1 MAFYLKNK
9 SSGNY
14 YSGDAKELDT
24 SERQSGEAK
33 GTWSSESDANAFISS
48 INTNSGRTVLGSD
61 VEVVEE

>member
-14 YSGDAKELDT
+14 YSGDAKELNNTD
-24 SERQSGEAK
+24 RQKEPK
-33 GTWSSESDANAFISS
+33 GTLSSESDANAFISS
-48 INTNSGRTVLGSD
+48 TNTNSGTTVLGSD

>member
-14 YSGDAKELDT
+14 YSVDAKELNNTD
-24 SERQSGEAK
+24 RQKEPK